1 MDRKMEK
8 KQYHEDDLIIVL
20 DVSNLT
26 AQGRQNDWFNPD
38 WFFQKTHKTPILILN
53 QTTIDNYQGNISKA
67 IQQEAQKKKLNIQ
80 NIKNVKFIDIQHS
93 SPDDNGRVYVHD
105 NQMCIDVVNAI
116 NTLFPNIKRTK
127 MISTACHSET
137 VDEKDKD
144 LRVELYNAVNGQ
156 NWQKGHQLDL
166 YLTPFN
172 EIDGK
177 FVLNKERN
185 KIKQHVRLMND
196 ELSPYSEA
204 CKKNE
209 QQRKDAQELLQFMM
223 CGHVYSYGKD
233 NDGAAKISLQIREY
247 EPNGI
252 ETDWCDY
259 DDQEFVRLKRK
270 KTAMNKGKYTL
281 KPYCTLKEMSN
292 FLEMYYMECEKKL
305 NAYFEKYPYSDQEI
319 KEEIVKERVTDVHG
333 KKRGNYIKEIIPQE
347 KKARYDEL
355 FSIVHETNDYCSDEA
370 FEMFDIEHE
379 ALKNEENRVR
389 ESLNDISK
397 DEKTRTSINA
407 AAHLGPDKIKR
418 LLGDH
423 VRSPQCYLPRRIT
436 NLPME
441 TEKKHK
447 SQKEL

>member
-1 MDRKMEK
+1 MEK
-8 KQYHEDDLIIVL
+8 KQHHEDDLIIVL
-20 DVSNLT
+20 DARDLT
-26 AQGRQNDWFNPD
+26 AQGCQNDWFNPNG
-38 WFFQKTHKTPILILN
+38 FFQKTHKTPILILN
-53 QTTIDNYQGNISKA
+53 QTTIDNYQRDISKA
-67 IQQEAQKKKLNIQ
+67 IQQEAQKKNLNIQ

-93 SPDDNGRVYVHD
+93 LPYDNGHVYVHD

-116 NTLFPNIKRTK
+116 NKLFPNIKRTK

-156 NWQKGHQLDL
+156 NWKKDHHLDL

-177 FVLNKERN
+177 FVLNKEGN

-196 ELSPYSEA
+196 ELSPCSEA
-204 CKKNE
+204 CKENK

-247 EPNGI
+247 EPDGI

-259 DDQEFVRLKRK
+259 NYQEFVRLKRK

-281 KPYCTLKEMSN
+281 QPYCTLKEMSN
-292 FLEMYYMECEKKL
+292 FLETYYKECEEKL
-305 NAYFEKYPYSDQEI
+305 NAYFEKYPYSDQKI
-319 KEEIVKERVTDVHG
+319 KEEIAKERVKEVLE
-333 KKRGNYIKEIIPQE
+333 KKRGDYIKEIIPKE

-355 FSIVHETNDYCSDEA
+355 FNIVHKTHNHCSDEA
-370 FEMFDIEHE
+370 REMFDIENE
-379 ALKNEENRVR
+379 ALENEENRVR
-389 ESLNDISK
+389 DSLNDISK
-397 DEKTRTSINA
+397 DEKTRVSIRA
-407 AAHLGPDKIKR
+407 ATHLGPDKIKR

-423 VRSPQCYLPRRIT
+423 VISPQCYLPRRIT
-436 NLPME
+436 NANGNREE
-441 TEKKHK
+441 TQKP
-447 SQKEL
+447 KEL